1 MILLMRLGFPHVFM
15 LALFSISRISL
26 HAQQS
31 PTYIVNGDAI
41 TLSCNCYQLTP
52 DINWRGGSVWNK
64 NKIDLKNSFN
74 YIFNVYLGTKDS
86 DGADGIVFI
95 LQQVGT
101 SIGAQGQGLGFL
113 GISPSIGI
121 PIDTYQ
127 NFDYNDPSYDHI
139 GILKNGDLVYGTPNT
154 LAGPVP
160 AIADNPN
167 IEDGKWHT
175 LRVIW
180 DAGTQVLSAEVDG
193 VPRVQAKVD
202 LVKDVFNNASE
213 VYWGFSGAT
222 GGLNNIEKFCT
233 SLNAAFTIPP
243 GSSCAPAIVQFNDNS
258 TSFGTIVQWSWDFGD
273 NTSFMGQRPAPHAYS
288 TPGNYMIKMTIEAN
302 NGCISDTLFKKIVI
316 GSIPEVSFSSSPPV
330 ICADNEALLTSTA
343 ILQFGTIN
351 EWDWNINNGAEE
363 IQATDSFI
371 RKTFPAGN
379 TQIQLIVKTVEG
391 CVSEPF
397 TKTVDITPKPTISL
411 AVQDACYGDPVP
423 LVSGNQTPGITMR
436 QWYWNT
442 GDGMVDSSESIKHF
456 YPGGGEYTVSVYA
469 LNYAGCSSDTS
480 TAMLTIHQSNAKV
493 GNDTIVAFGQP
504 LQLNATGGEFY
515 QWTPANGLNDP
526 AIANPV
532 AILYDSIRYILQAT
546 TSFGCPT
553 YDTIFIKAYKGP
565 DIYVPNAFT
574 PNHDGRNDYF
584 HPIIVGMSRIENF
597 EIFNRDGQKVFSSQ
611 GGLPGWDGNLNGKP
625 QPVGTYV
632 WMIKGQDYLGNF
644 HSEKGTV
651 VLIR

>member
-15 LALFSISRISL
+15 LALVSISRISL
-26 HAQQS
+26 QAQQS
-31 PTYIVNGDAI
+31 PTYIVNGDAT

-52 DINWRGGSVWNK
+52 DINWKGGSVWNK
-64 NKIDLKNSFN
+64 NKIDLNNSFN
-74 YIFNVYLGTKDS
+74 YIFNVYLGTKDA
-86 DGADGIVFI
+86 DGADGIVFV

-101 SIGAQGQGLGFL
+101 SIGAQGQGIGFL
-113 GISPSIGI
+113 GITPSIGI

-127 NFDYNDPSYDHI
+127 NYDFSDPSYDHI
-139 GILKNGDLVYGTPNT
+139 GIYKNGDLVNGTSNT
-154 LAGPVP
+154 LAGPVS
-160 AIADNPN
+160 ALADNPN
-167 IEDGKWHT
+167 IEDGQWHT

-180 DAGTQVLSAEVDG
+180 DAGTKSLSAEVDG
-193 VPRVQAKVD
+193 VLRVQATVD
-202 LVKDVFNNASE
+202 LVKDIFKNVPE

-222 GGLNNIEKFCT
+222 GGLNNIQKVCT
-233 SLNAAFTIPP
+233 SLNPAFTIPP
-243 GSSCAPAIVQFNDNS
+243 GSSCAPAVIQFNDSS
-258 TSFGTIVQWSWDFGD
+258 TSFGTIVKWTWDFGD

-288 TPGNYMIKMTIEAN
+288 TPGNYLIKMTIEAN
-302 NGCISDTLFKKIVI
+302 NGCSSDTLFKKIVV
-316 GSIPEVSFSSSPPV
+316 GSIPVDSFSSLPAV
-330 ICADNEALLTSTA
+330 ICAGNEALLTGTA
-343 ILQFGTIN
+343 ILEFGTIN
-351 EWDWNINNGAEE
+351 QWDWIINNGAEE

-379 TQIQLIVKTVEG
+379 TKIQLVVKTVEG

-397 TKTVDITPKPTISL
+397 TKTVDITPKPSISI

-423 LVSGNQTPGITMR
+423 LVSGNLTPGINMR

-442 GDGMVDSSESIKHF
+442 GDGMIDSSGSIKHF

-480 TAMLTIHQSNAKV
+480 TAMLTIYQSNAKV

-504 LQLNATGGEFY
+504 LQLSATGGEFY
-515 QWTPANGLNDP
+515 QWSPATGLNDP

-532 AILYDSIRYILQAT
+532 AVLYDSIHYILQAT

-584 HPIIVGMSRIENF
+584 HPILVGMSRVENF
-597 EIFNRDGQKVFSSQ
+597 EVFNRDGQRVFSSQ
-611 GGLPGWDGNLNGKP
+611 GGPPGWDGNLNGKP

-632 WMIKGQDYLGNF
+632 WIIKGQDYLGNF